1 MKGLIIVICILI
13 IIVLLLVLYIALLQH
28 QFSNINRQLEKRLA
42 GNIRQPISLQ
52 LINRALNQ
60 LTANINKSLKAEE
73 NLRLCSVREEKK
85 FKELIANISHDLRT
99 PLTAIK
105 GYQQLLGSSELT
117 EDQQKKLG
125 IARKHADELGH
136 LIEHFFEYSYLLNA
150 ESKLNI
156 EKINLT
162 YVVTECLAASIGTFE
177 KRGLMVHIEETAP
190 VFVLADQEM
199 LVRII
204 QNLIQNCIAHSASNI
219 IVKIFTM
226 ENAIIS
232 FENSVEN
239 ATEIDVNCLFER
251 FYTTDQARRKTTGL
265 GLSIVK
271 LLAEQMG
278 GTVSASLQG
287 EELTIVVELL
297 LCEQ

>member
-13 IIVLLLVLYIALLQH
+13 IIVLLLVSYIALLQH